1 MKVLIT
7 GVAGY
12 IGATF
17 CIEALRRGFNVI
29 GIDNFSNSRKETILE
44 IKKRYPKSFK
54 FLENDLSKPDV
65 NHLSDNFRDIDAVVH
80 FAALKS
86 VPESEKF
93 PDLYY
98 KNNVK
103 TTENVIDLMTRSGV
117 KKLVFSSSAAVYG
130 DQEIQP
136 INESALLKPKSVYA
150 ETKKISEESIEIAV
164 QNRLIKAISL
174 RYFNPLGSHDEKIVL
189 ENHEDIS
196 GNIMAKILNAA
207 LGLSEKITVYGN
219 DYPTKD
225 GTGERDYIHI
235 KDVIDAHFKALRH
248 IDVIERHEKFNLGTG
263 ISVSVIDLIET
274 FNAVNKCNVR
284 YEISG
289 RRKGDVAMCFANP
302 SKANKELDWFA
313 RYNLETMCKDAWEA
327 KKNAVN

>member
-29 GIDNFSNSRKETILE
+29 GIDNFSNSRKETIVE

-86 VPESEKF
+86 VPDSEKF

-117 KKLVFSSSAAVYG
+117 KKLVFFFFCS
-130 DQEIQP
+130 
-136 INESALLKPKSVYA
+136 
-150 ETKKISEESIEIAV
+150 
-164 QNRLIKAISL
+164 SL
-174 RYFNPLGSHDEKIVL
+174 RRPRNSADK
-189 ENHEDIS
+189 
-196 GNIMAKILNAA
+196 
-207 LGLSEKITVYGN
+207 
-219 DYPTKD
+219 
-225 GTGERDYIHI
+225 
-235 KDVIDAHFKALRH
+235 
-248 IDVIERHEKFNLGTG
+248 
-263 ISVSVIDLIET
+263 
-274 FNAVNKCNVR
+274 
-284 YEISG
+284 
-289 RRKGDVAMCFANP
+289 
-302 SKANKELDWFA
+302 
-313 RYNLETMCKDAWEA
+313 
-327 KKNAVN
+327 